1 MLHGRFRNEHADV
14 QSFTCVYSI
23 DLFLSVIKAAHR
35 DEFFLSCLERGD
47 PHDALRSISM
57 AEIVSNDTELS
68 CFSQHLLV
76 FLISTMEH
84 YELEIALLFTYHAL
98 RLIDRKVWHCQN
110 RDKCKLV
117 VTVLFLGLKCADY
130 CFVLSH
136 NGRHL
141 DNLALLSDEELLC
154 KLDFFHLF
162 HSLCVLLFG

>member
-23 DLFLSVIKAAHR
+23 DLFLSVIKVAHR
-35 DEFFLSCLERGD
+35 DEIFLSCLKRGD

-68 CFSQHLLV
+68 RFSQHLLV
-76 FLISTMEH
+76 FLIGTMEY
-84 YELEIALLFTYHAL
+84 YELEIALLFTHYAS
-98 RLIDRKVWHCQN
+98 RLINRKVWHCHY
-110 RDKCKLV
+110 RDKCKLFF
-117 VTVLFLGLKCADY
+117 TFLFLGLKCAEN

-141 DNLALLSDEELLC
+141 DDLALLSDEELLC

-162 HSLCVLLFG
+162 HFLGVLLFG